1 MSVTDML
8 IAILNCCTKEELEE
22 EEETPMITPESPELE
37 QGQFYISSNMT
48 KTDWVEDEDNPERRQ
63 VIKNKILAVG
73 RMSRVFS
80 LLRLVSLNFASDRA
94 NQLGRNRNVYPNSR
108 VCLVRISC
116 LLVCLHLGRRVSRRQ
131 SRALMMRK
139 LFFFLEP

>member
-37 QGQFYISSNMT
+37 QEGEISFSAVRIELMI
-48 KTDWVEDEDNPERRQ
+48 DDEDNPERRQ

-73 RMSRVFS
+73 RMSRVFA
-80 LLRLVSLNFASDRA
+80 LLRLVFVLFFPLCLPPNLEEMRRGEKRM
-94 NQLGRNRNVYPNSR
+94 QEGRNKS
-108 VCLVRISC
+108 
-116 LLVCLHLGRRVSRRQ
+116 
-131 SRALMMRK
+131 
-139 LFFFLEP
+139 

>member
-22 EEETPMITPESPELE
+22 EDETPMITPESPEIE
-37 QGQFYISSNMT
+37 QGKLLITPYNQRTSADVT
-48 KTDWVEDEDNPERRQ
+48 VEEEDNPERRQ

-80 LLRLVSLNFASDRA
+80 LLR
-94 NQLGRNRNVYPNSR
+94 
-108 VCLVRISC
+108 
-116 LLVCLHLGRRVSRRQ
+116 
-131 SRALMMRK
+131 
-139 LFFFLEP
+139 

>member
-37 QGQFYISSNMT
+37 QEGKLCLHGCGRELMI
-48 KTDWVEDEDNPERRQ
+48 DDEDNPERRQ

-73 RMSRVFS
+73 RMSRVFA
-80 LLRLVSLNFASDRA
+80 LLR
-94 NQLGRNRNVYPNSR
+94 
-108 VCLVRISC
+108 
-116 LLVCLHLGRRVSRRQ
+116 
-131 SRALMMRK
+131 
-139 LFFFLEP
+139 